1 MERVLHAETL
11 NVLRPFCG
19 PCRSVQLQQKDDIL
33 HADIHEEYGNM
44 FVGVGKL
51 KGYQL
56 KLHVDKDTA

>member
-1 MERVLHAETL
+1 M
-11 NVLRPFCG
+11 LRPFCG